1 MKATGI
7 NRMQN
12 KTTVNT
18 MESNDAV
25 VDFNDEPESI
35 VNKPTSGIVVGCEF
49 LNVRKSS
56 TKDSETLAVI
66 KSGDKITVDTNM
78 STNDFYKIHT
88 LSGIDGFCMKKFIE
102 VQ

>member
-18 MESNDAV
+18 MESNDAI

-35 VNKPTSGIVVGCEF
+35 INEPTSGVVVGCEF

-56 TKDSETLAVI
+56 AKDSEVLTII
-66 KSGDKITVDTNM
+66 KSGDKITVDVNL

-88 LSGIDGFCMKKFIE
+88 SSGVDGFCMKKFIE
-102 VQ
+102 V